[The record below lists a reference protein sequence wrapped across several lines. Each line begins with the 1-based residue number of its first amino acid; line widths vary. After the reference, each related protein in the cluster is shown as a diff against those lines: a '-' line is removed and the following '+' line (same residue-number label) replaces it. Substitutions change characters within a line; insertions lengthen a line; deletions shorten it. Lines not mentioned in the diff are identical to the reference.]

1 MSVKPAAA
9 QTDWAAIGDSAR
21 ANHFLF
27 YFRDST
33 FECISDDWRF
43 EPDPANAL
51 FHFLGVTQ
59 VGRQKISALGP
70 SRHCRTRFNV
80 LRKV

>member
-1 MSVKPAAA
+1 VKPAAA

-51 FHFLGVTQ
+51 FHFLGVT
-59 VGRQKISALGP
+59 
-70 SRHCRTRFNV
+70 
-80 LRKV
+80 